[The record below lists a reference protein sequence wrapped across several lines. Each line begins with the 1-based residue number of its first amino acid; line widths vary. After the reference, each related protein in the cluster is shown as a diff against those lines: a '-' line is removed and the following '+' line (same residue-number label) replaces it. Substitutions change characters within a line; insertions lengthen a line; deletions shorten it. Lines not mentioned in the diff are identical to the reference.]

1 MGDEQFAEMFER
13 YLKSPRGVKF
23 LNNYFATVI
32 RHCEVDTLESECFGT
47 EYEVFL
53 PSYTDDVIHEEL
65 NKKEK

>member
-32 RHCEVDTLESECFGT
+32 RHCEVDTEESECFGI
-47 EYEVFL
+47 EYEIFL

>member
-1 MGDEQFAEMFER
+1 MSDEQFAEMFER

-32 RHCEVDTLESECFGT
+32 RHCEVDTRESEYFGI

-53 PSYTDDVIHEEL
+53 PSNTDDRIHEEL
-65 NKKEK
+65 NKEKK